1 MLVPLMT
8 LILAAEVGAFAMLP
22 RTALG
27 GLVLLLAVV
36 IPVTVAIALLV
47 RRRLNSNALRRIRRI
62 SPEDITDR
70 RPRSAATSSPEDLSR
85 SITERAREIR
95 RTLADSPSSIQV
107 EMCALGYRNCA
118 NDMITLTHMINE
130 EISDAGFLRRL
141 KLRACRRRATD
152 ALSEARSALP
162 PGVLRAT
169 RQEQQ

>member
-1 MLVPLMT
+1 MLVPVMT

-70 RPRSAATSSPEDLSR
+70 RPRSATSLPEDLSR
-85 SITERAREIR
+85 SIVERAREIR
-95 RTLADSPSSIQV
+95 RTLADSPSSIQI
-107 EMCALGYRNCA
+107 EMCVLGYRNCA

-130 EISDAGFLRRL
+130 EIPDAGFFRRL
-141 KLRACRRRATD
+141 RLRACRRRATD
-152 ALSEARSALP
+152 ALSEARAALP